1 MARIQGDL
9 NDATTFN
16 QVFTDLETINQ
27 VISDTQ
33 LLFNNLLD
41 ETRVI

>member
-1 MARIQGDL
+1 MARIQGDW